1 MTCIEV
7 DMSES
12 RYPSNSKNG
21 EDKTSSS
28 VSIELLLFYAS
39 TRHGF
44 TTGFFQHTG
53 LHCLKIT
60 QKVSFNIASEAS
72 YVYILSGQ
80 KFIKNAN
87 V

>member
-1 MTCIEV
+1 
-7 DMSES
+7 MSES

-53 LHCLKIT
+53 SSHCLKIT
-60 QKVSFNIASEAS
+60 EIVSFNIASEAS
-72 YVYILSGQ
+72 YVYSSLKMSEILNLAS
-80 KFIKNAN
+80 F
-87 V
+87 